1 MSHSLRLTSERT
13 SIQLGQAKGTETVD
27 IPMIST
33 RPWLIVFA
41 PQAGQ
46 NNHLRSHIRHLQ
58 FVLGVVLQR
67 LMVPGTFSRA
77 LRMLRSRRNVLSPR
91 PLRRTA

>member
-1 MSHSLRLTSERT
+1 MLC
-13 SIQLGQAKGTETVD
+13 
-27 IPMIST
+27 
-33 RPWLIVFA
+33 A

-67 LMVPGTFSRA
+67 LMVPGTFPRA

-91 PLRRTA
+91 SLRRTA